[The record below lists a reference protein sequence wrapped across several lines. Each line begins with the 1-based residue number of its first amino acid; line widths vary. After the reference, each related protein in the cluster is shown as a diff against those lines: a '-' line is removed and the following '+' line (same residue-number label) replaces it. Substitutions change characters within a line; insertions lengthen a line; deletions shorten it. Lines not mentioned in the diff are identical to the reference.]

1 MLKLCQKTENMLRLF
16 FIIWIW
22 ISLLFSKNILIVNSY
37 SVQFPWTKGELEGIL
52 KTLKTDKN
60 QHIYI
65 EFMDTKLFRPT
76 DEYIESFYK
85 YISQKYKNIPV
96 DIVITTDD
104 NALNFVIKHKND
116 KIFKNSKVFFAGVNN
131 LFISNTIDRNIYTG
145 VFEKKEPLVNLNFA
159 KKIVKNLKYVYVV
172 ADNSNSAKAVMNEY
186 KNAFKNIKG
195 IEFIYLNHCNLQEIL
210 QRLKNTPSNSAMLL
224 LTPFSFHL
232 NKKHIGYKKA
242 VRLISKY
249 FKHPI
254 IIHTDLLANIKNS
267 NIVGGKVTDSL
278 SQGKIVAQKV
288 LKYLNGKK
296 ISEIPLTYE
305 KANKFYLNVL
315 NLKKFGINYRD
326 LNFKNTVLVN
336 RPSSFFDKYKYL
348 VMAVIIFI
356 LLLIFYIFILFNKL
370 KTLKKNFYAVESVK
384 KIESDIMDN
393 IIVTSSKK
401 EKIMNKI
408 RDSFVKNFLEIVK
421 KSIYEANKNKNFN
434 DYISFY
440 DFLYKLSE
448 NHKKISIKEILEG
461 ISKILSYKGKNIV
474 VSGENFIIDEYYLS
488 FFEKMFFILN
498 DDCEYIDVILING
511 EINFFFKNCEK
522 LNFSNKELIT
532 LFDDKWSINFKQI
545 NNNYVLKL
553 KYIG

>member
-1 MLKLCQKTENMLRLF
+1 MLRLF
-16 FIIWIW
+16 FLIWIW
-22 ISLLFSKNILIVNSY
+22 VGLLFSKNILIINSY

-52 KTLKTDKN
+52 KTLKRDKN

-76 DEYIESFYK
+76 NEYIESFYK
-85 YISQKYKNIPV
+85 YISQKYKNIP
-96 DIVITTDD
+96 INIIITTDD

-131 LFISNTIDRNIYTG
+131 LFISNIIDRNVYTG

-186 KNAFKNIKG
+186 KNAFKNKKG
-195 IEFIYLNHCNLQEIL
+195 LEFIYLNNCNLQEIL
-210 QRLKNTPSNSAMLL
+210 QKLKNTPSNSAMLL
-224 LTPFSFHL
+224 LTPFSFNL
-232 NKKHIGYKKA
+232 NEKHIGYKKA
-242 VRLISKY
+242 IRLISKY
-249 FKHPI
+249 FNHPI

-278 SQGKIVAQKV
+278 SQGKIVAKKV
-288 LKYLNGKK
+288 LEYLNGKK
-296 ISEIPLTYE
+296 LSEIPLTYE

-315 NLKKFGINYRD
+315 NLEKFGINYKN
-326 LNFKNTVLVN
+326 LNFKNMVLVN
-336 RPSSFFDKYKYL
+336 KPSSFFDKYKYL
-348 VMAVIIFI
+348 IMAVIIFI

-370 KTLKKNFYAVESVK
+370 KKLKENFYAVESVK
-384 KIESDIMDN
+384 NIESDIMDN

-434 DYISFY
+434 DYINFY
-440 DFLYKLSE
+440 DFLYKISE
-448 NHKKISIKEILEG
+448 NPKKISIKEILEG
-461 ISKILSYKGKNIV
+461 IAKILSYKGKNV
-474 VSGENFIIDEYYLS
+474 VISGENFIIDEYYLS

-498 DDCEYIDVILING
+498 DDCEYIDIILINE

-545 NNNYVLKL
+545 DNNYVLKL
-553 KYIG
+553 KYIR